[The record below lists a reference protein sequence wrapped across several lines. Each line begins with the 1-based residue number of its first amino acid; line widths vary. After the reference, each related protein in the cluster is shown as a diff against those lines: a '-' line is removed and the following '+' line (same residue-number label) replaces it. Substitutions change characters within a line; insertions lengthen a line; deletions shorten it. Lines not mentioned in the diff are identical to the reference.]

1 MNDPGAPRLARGMWK
16 RFLAAGIVVAALSA
30 IATATA
36 GLLELRDYASSLS
49 HGGKRL
55 NLGSDITA
63 AEAGAPQTILLI
75 GSDARVAER
84 RRGIRGNSDTMI
96 LVRLDPTK
104 RANAVLSIPRDLKVT
119 IDMPNGSAKTAKINN
134 AYLEGGPRLTVQ
146 TIKRVLGVGVN
157 HVVNLN
163 FRAFKE
169 AVNRIGCVY
178 VDIDRRYFNAD
189 ALAYATIN
197 VEPGYQKLCG
207 EKALDYV
214 RYRHADSDLV
224 RAARQQDF
232 LRQAKDQVGVR
243 RIIED
248 RKQFVRLFG
257 RYAETDIRG
266 TDEILQIFKLV
277 AFSIGHPIREVHFRT
292 TLGPS
297 YVTSTPRQLQETV
310 NEFLHAQET
319 PGPRG
324 PAAGRGAAR
333 RRHRPSSASLGLES
347 DTRFGEDQAI
357 AAAPKVHFPVL
368 YPRLRVAGS
377 VYVDLP
383 RTYTIQ
389 DYDGRP
395 HQAYRM
401 VIDKGTVGE
410 YYGVQGMS
418 WTDPPIL
425 SGAQATRGRGG
436 RTLDLVYDGDHLRL
450 VALRTP
456 QAVYWVSNTLL
467 LSLPNRQMLAI
478 ANSLAP
484 IGR

>member
-1 MNDPGAPRLARGMWK
+1 MNDPGVPRLARGMWK
-16 RFLAAGIVVAALSA
+16 RFVAAGVIIAALTA
-30 IATATA
+30 VATATA

-55 NLGSDITA
+55 NLGSEITA

-75 GSDARVAER
+75 GADARVAER

-119 IDMPNGSAKTAKINN
+119 IDLPNGRAKTAKINN
-134 AYLEGGPRLTVQ
+134 AYFEGGPRLTVQ
-146 TIKRVLGVGVN
+146 TIKRVLNVDVN

-178 VDIDRRYFNAD
+178 ADIDRRYFNAN

-214 RYRHADSDLV
+214 RFRHDDSDLV

-232 LRQAKDQVGVR
+232 LRQAKDQLGVR

-266 TDEILQIFKLV
+266 TDAILQIFKLV
-277 AFSIGHPIREVHFRT
+277 AFSIGHPMREVHFRT
-292 TLGPS
+292 TLGSS
-297 YVTSTPRQLQETV
+297 YVTSTQRQLDETV
-310 NEFLHAQET
+310 NEFLNARDT

-324 PAAGRGAAR
+324 RPASGAR
-333 RRHRPSSASLGLES
+333 SHPRPRPSTASIGLE
-347 DTRFGEDQAI
+347 DAKQFGEQQAS
-357 AAAPKVHFPVL
+357 ALAGALRFPVL
-368 YPRLRVAGS
+368 YPRLRLAGS
-377 VYVDLP
+377 AYVDPP
-383 RTYTIQ
+383 RAYGIQ
-389 DYDGRP
+389 DYDGHP

-401 VIDKGTVGE
+401 VLRQGIGE
-410 YYGVQGMS
+410 YYGVQGMT

-425 SGAQATRGRGG
+425 TGAAQGRGPGG
-436 RTLDLVYDGDHLRL
+436 RRLELIYDGDRLRL
-450 VALRTP
+450 VTVRTP
-456 QAVYWVSNTLL
+456 RAVYWVSNTLL
-467 LSLPNRQMLAI
+467 LSLTNRQMLAI
-478 ANSLAP
+478 ASSLAP
-484 IGR
+484 PGR